1 MISRATPAAAR
12 EPATAL
18 TPERFD
24 PEGVIGQLPRE
35 GSIVHE
41 SHAFEP
47 LQDVVHLGDLETRL
61 QQPPLQLPPAPSAN
75 REQPEGT
82 LVAALRVLRLP

>member
-1 MISRATPAAAR
+1 
-12 EPATAL
+12 
-18 TPERFD
+18 
-24 PEGVIGQLPRE
+24 VIGQLPRE

-47 LQDVVHLGDLETRL
+47 LQDVIDLGDLEARL
-61 QQPPLQLPPAPSAN
+61 EQAPLELTSTAGAN